1 MGGFIVTIVIA
12 LIAGWLGNNIIIRQ
26 TPQDIWEACVVALP
40 AAWIGAYMPY
50 FNFNTFGPKIMD
62 IALVPT
68 FLFALAAAV
77 IFKVVK
83 KVVKQAS

>member
-50 FNFNTFGPKIMD
+50 FNTFGPK
-62 IALVPT
+62 LWTLPWCRH
-68 FLFALAAAV
+68 FYLHWRPL
-77 IFKVVK
+77 
-83 KVVKQAS
+83 

>member
-50 FNFNTFGPKIMD
+50 LIRRAQNMD

-83 KVVKQAS
+83 KW

>member
-1 MGGFIVTIVIA
+1 MMGGFIVTIVIA

-50 FNFNTFGPKIMD
+50 FNTFGPKIMD